1 MAQKRRGM
9 HKMGTEAEEA
19 EMTNQNALRLA
30 DQAIANLKEHGENR
44 AVWVVGDTLRQ
55 TPNNFFD
62 IRFME
67 ANGAALVGVFDR
79 RIGRR
84 DLAEAIVEAAA

>member
-1 MAQKRRGM
+1 MAQKRHGM

-55 TPNNFFD
+55 TRDNFFD
-62 IRFME
+62 RRFME
-67 ANGAALVGVFDR
+67 SNGAELVGVFNPR
-79 RIGRR
+79 VGRR
-84 DLAEAIVEAAA
+84 DLAEAIVATAA